1 MPEKK
6 WVAAMGKPGRLM
18 AARLLPG
25 QDVVDGIIELIKA
38 NGIKSGTVTAIG
50 SLRSATVV
58 WPKSMEFTE
67 DPMDVAVFHKMEG
80 PVELGVGHGVFGT
93 DEDGEVVMHIH
104 GLIMDKDGN
113 MRCGNLV
120 PGSAPVLATVD
131 LTIKEMADLELVPT
145 LDETYKYK
153 FLHPIR
159 EEGDV

>member
-1 MPEKK
+1 MSKVK
-6 WVAAMGKPGRLM
+6 YYSAAGRITRIL

-25 QDVVDGIIELIKA
+25 KDVVEGVIELIKE
-38 NGIKSGTVTAIG
+38 NGIASGTVTAIG

-58 WPKSMEFTE
+58 WPKSMEITE

-80 PVELGVGHGVFGT
+80 PVELGIGHGLFGI

-104 GLIMDKDGN
+104 GLVMDKDGN

-131 LTIKEMADLELVPT
+131 LTIQEMGDMKLVPT
-145 LDETYKYK
+145 LDKIFK
-153 FLHPIR
+153 HKMLRPMNK
-159 EEGDV
+159 EEAK

>member
-6 WVAAMGKPGRLM
+6 WIAAMGKSGRTM
-18 AARLLPG
+18 AVRLLPG
-25 QDVVDGIIELIKA
+25 QDIVEGVTELIKE
-38 NGIKSGTVTAIG
+38 NGITSGTVTAIG

-67 DPMDVAVFHKMEG
+67 NPMDVAVFHKMEG

-131 LTIKEMADLELVPT
+131 LTIQEMGDMELVPT
-145 LDETYKYK
+145 LDKIFK
-153 FLHPIR
+153 HKMLHPVNK
-159 EEGDV
+159 E

>member
-1 MPEKK
+1 MSKVK
-6 WVAAMGKPGRLM
+6 SYSAVGRISRFL

-25 QDVVDGIIELIKA
+25 QDVVGGIIKLVKA
-38 NGIKSGTVTAIG
+38 NRIKSGTVTAIG

-58 WPKSMEFTE
+58 SPKSMDITE

-80 PVELGVGHGVFGT
+80 PVELGIGHGLFGT

-120 PGSAPVLATVD
+120 PDSAPVLATVD
-131 LTIKEMADLELVPT
+131 LTIHEMEDMELVPT
-145 LDETYKYK
+145 LDKVFK
-153 FLHPIR
+153 HKMLHPMNK
-159 EEGDV
+159 